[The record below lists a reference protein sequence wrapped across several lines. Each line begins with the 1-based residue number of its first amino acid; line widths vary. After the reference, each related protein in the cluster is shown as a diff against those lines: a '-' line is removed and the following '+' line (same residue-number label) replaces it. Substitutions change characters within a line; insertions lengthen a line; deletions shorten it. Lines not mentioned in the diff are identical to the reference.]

1 MSVHVMIKFP
11 GGSTDKLMEVVS
23 RHEEAMVRIAADGKS
38 QGAVHHAFAE
48 DDEGNVYVIDEWSSR
63 EDFDKFF
70 STQQEIP
77 KIIGEMGVTG
87 APVVMSYR
95 ILDTADKF

>member
-1 MSVHVMIKFP
+1 MIKFP
-11 GGSTDKLMEVVS
+11 GGTSEKLMEVFS
-23 RHEEAMVRIAADGKS
+23 RHADAMVRISGEGKS
-38 QGAVHHAFAE
+38 QGAAHHAFAE

-70 STQQEIP
+70 SSQQEIP

-95 ILDTADKF
+95 ILDTPDRF